1 MAETGKMLEDT
12 FTSEWDLSAK
22 QYRAV
27 LIGSGDHKVIC
38 ASAAGDAVFGLVQ
51 NKPTSGKA
59 ARVAF
64 AGLAKGI
71 AGGTVTRGNYL
82 RANATA
88 YLVAGNSAQVL
99 GTAMESANSGSVFQV
114 LVHPQYTTTS
124 G

>member
-38 ASAAGDAVFGLVQ
+38 ASAAGDQCLGLVQ

-59 ARVAF
+59 ARIAF

-71 AGGTVTRGNYL
+71 AGAAVTRGQYL
-82 RANATA
+82 KANATGH
-88 YLVAGNSAQVL
+88 LVSGTSLYVV

-114 LVHPQYTTTS
+114 MVHPHLAGIGT
-124 G
+124 